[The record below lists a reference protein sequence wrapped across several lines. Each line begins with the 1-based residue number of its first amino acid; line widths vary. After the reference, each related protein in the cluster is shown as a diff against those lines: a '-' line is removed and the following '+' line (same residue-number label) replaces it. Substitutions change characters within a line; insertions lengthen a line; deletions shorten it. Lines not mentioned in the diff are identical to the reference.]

1 MMNSKIQKAENGK
14 NAGSAKKS
22 VQVAVFENPEF
33 GTVRTTIDEKG
44 EPWFCAKDLCDA
56 LGYKKASEAV
66 RQHVRYSDTVKR
78 GVTRTV
84 KNRYG
89 VCEGKLK
96 IVQMIFVNESG
107 FYALVLGSK
116 LASAVKFKDWVTSV
130 VLPQIRKTGG
140 YIPVHEGESEEETIR
155 NAEEILR
162 ATLKKKEELLEQQ
175 KKLLRESRIQLAES
189 RTQLE
194 KSKVLLEQKTKL
206 IGEQDEEIRRLNGVV
221 DEQVVNIARK
231 GENIIHLEHQVDGL
245 MPKAIYSDNV
255 LDSVSCFT
263 TTQVAKEL
271 GITAQELNR
280 SLCSLHVQYYQS
292 GQYMLYAEYAHMG
305 LAKSR
310 TKYRAF
316 MAPAGDGTKREVGRV
331 VTSTYLVWTEKGKRY
346 FSKVLT
352 DGPISRINF
361 CTIPERLIGEDIPI
375 YGNYDDEFRA
385 QLRPYIENLCKAS
398 GLVDCPEAFSLAMKL
413 KDENAEFS
421 RLSQNRIYE
430 NFTFRGNVIGYL
442 KACVLYVANGFR
454 WEPEIE
460 EFIRWSEQYDLYC
473 KMRFFE
479 DGIKTAST
487 SAEKS
492 TSHGPSNLLQQLPDE
507 FMYQQAVEVRQK
519 NGLSADGTKN
529 MLYAWAH
536 RGYIERR
543 KAGNQGGAS
552 GGTSGGTPDGSY
564 SSYSSDCFIK
574 LKFRKDGGIE
584 S

>member
-1 MMNSKIQKAENGK
+1 MMNSKIKNAEDGK

-22 VQVAVFENPEF
+22 VQTGKKVADKKKANKKQAAQVAVFENPEF

-44 EPWFCAKDLCDA
+44 DPWFCAKDLCDV
-56 LGYKKASEAV
+56 LGYKRADNAV
-66 RQHVRYSDTVKR
+66 RQHVNPSDALKQCVAR
-78 GVTRTV
+78 IA

-89 VCEGKLK
+89 ECNGKMQV
-96 IVQMIFVNESG
+96 VQMVFVNESV

-155 NAEEILR
+155 NAEEILW

-175 KKLLRESRIQLAES
+175 RKLLEESRIQLAES

-194 KSKVLLEQKTKL
+194 KNKVMLAQQVKL

-280 SLCSLHVQYYQS
+280 SLCALHIQYYQS

-310 TKYRAF
+310 TRYNAF
-316 MAPAGDGTKREVGRV
+316 LDPNCDGRKEKMGKA
-331 VTSTYLVWTEKGKRY
+331 VTHTYLVWTEKGRK
-346 FSKVLT
+346 
-352 DGPISRINF
+352 
-361 CTIPERLIGEDIPI
+361 
-375 YGNYDDEFRA
+375 
-385 QLRPYIENLCKAS
+385 
-398 GLVDCPEAFSLAMKL
+398 
-413 KDENAEFS
+413 
-421 RLSQNRIYE
+421 
-430 NFTFRGNVIGYL
+430 
-442 KACVLYVANGFR
+442 
-454 WEPEIE
+454 
-460 EFIRWSEQYDLYC
+460 FIHDL
-473 KMRFFE
+473 
-479 DGIKTAST
+479 
-487 SAEKS
+487 
-492 TSHGPSNLLQQLPDE
+492 
-507 FMYQQAVEVRQK
+507 
-519 NGLSADGTKN
+519 
-529 MLYAWAH
+529 AH
-536 RGYIERR
+536 RFWELAELYEVKNLG
-543 KAGNQGGAS
+543 
-552 GGTSGGTPDGSY
+552 
-564 SSYSSDCFIK
+564 
-574 LKFRKDGGIE
+574 
-584 S
+584 